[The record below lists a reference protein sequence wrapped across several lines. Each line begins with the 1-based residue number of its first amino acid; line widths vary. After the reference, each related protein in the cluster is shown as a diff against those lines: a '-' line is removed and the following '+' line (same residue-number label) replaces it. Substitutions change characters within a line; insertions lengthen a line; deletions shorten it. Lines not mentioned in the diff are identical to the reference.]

1 MSTWSNLLAVLKS
14 FADVYADITE
24 SFSICLGLRLYFV
37 KQGDRLLSVE
47 IWHVSLPARSR
58 MLDCFC
64 VSLFLGDM
72 YS

>member
-24 SFSICLGLRLYFV
+24 SFSIYLGLRLYFV

-47 IWHVSLPARSR
+47 I
-58 MLDCFC
+58 
-64 VSLFLGDM
+64 
-72 YS
+72 